1 MTRDQATP
9 ITPTATATGGATPDT
24 RHYTVV
30 GGGAI
35 GGTLAFHLARAG
47 HPVLIVDS
55 DPAHV
60 AALNADGLTL
70 VGPDGSHTV
79 PVPAVLPEQASGP
92 FERVLL
98 CVKAQA
104 TGQVARW
111 LAPRL
116 AEDGY
121 VVSLQNGLN
130 EGPLAEIL
138 GEKRVVGAF
147 VNLFADVQRPGVV
160 QDGGAGA
167 LVVGEMS
174 GAASDRVA
182 TLVADLQSW
191 GPARAT
197 DNVPGYL
204 WAKLAF
210 GAMLT
215 TTALADAPM
224 AALIDAHRPLMHT
237 VTGEVLA
244 VATALGVRLE
254 PFDAFT
260 PADYLPDADEDARQ
274 AATDRLV
281 AWLSGQTKNRSGIWR
296 DIVVRR
302 RPTEVPHHYRPVLA
316 LAERHGVP
324 VPVLRAVLDR
334 LAQVESGRTAMS
346 ERLLGEL
353 GELAVAAHTGGVSR

>member
-1 MTRDQATP
+1 MTSDPAVPAPRTAPADAPDRQARP
-9 ITPTATATGGATPDT
+9 
-24 RHYTVV
+24 YTVV

-47 HPVLIVDS
+47 HPVRIVDS
-55 DPAHV
+55 DPEHV
-60 AALNADGLTL
+60 AAINADGLTL
-70 VGPDGSHTV
+70 VGPDGSDV
-79 PVPAVLPEQASGP
+79 VRVPAVLPDEAVGP
-92 FERVLL
+92 FSRVLL

-104 TGQVARW
+104 TRQVAAW

-116 AEDGY
+116 AEDGF
-121 VVSLQNGLN
+121 VVSVQNGLN
-130 EGPLAEIL
+130 EGLLAEEL
-138 GEKRVVGAF
+138 GERRVVGAF

-174 GAASDRVA
+174 GEVSERVA
-182 TLVADLQSW
+182 TVVSDLQAW

-197 DNVPGYL
+197 GNVSGYL
-204 WAKLAF
+204 WAKLGF

-224 AALIDAHRPLMHT
+224 AALVDAHRPLMHA
-237 VTGEVLA
+237 VAGEVLA
-244 VATALGVRLE
+244 VATALGVTLE

-260 PADYLPDADEDARQ
+260 PAAYLPGADEDTRE

-281 AWLSGQTKNRSGIWR
+281 TWLAGQSKNRSGIWR
-296 DIVVRR
+296 DIAVRR
-302 RPTEVPHHYRPVLA
+302 RPTEVPHHYGPVVA

-324 VPVLRAVLDR
+324 VPVLRAVLER
-334 LAQVESGRTAMS
+334 LSRVEAGTTPMS
-346 ERLLGEL
+346 EKLLVEL
-353 GELAVAAHTGGVSR
+353 GELAVAEHGDGVAR